1 MALGAISIICSLLQN
16 KKDIVGIKVKR
27 QKVQSKFKNKTGFI
41 IFCTDHWIV
50 ISTNINYL
58 IWRY

>member
-41 IFCTDHWIV
+41 IFCTDH
-50 ISTNINYL
+50 
-58 IWRY
+58 